1 MSWNYYPPYVSA
13 AERRAKAL
21 KKIASLEKKG
31 MKIEPVGTLAHRIKI
46 ATSFWGRGWCRHLE
60 SFSDY
65 ENRLPRGRTYV
76 RGGAVLHLQVEA
88 GNIHAL
94 VQGSELYEIKIRI
107 DPLTPKKWAA
117 IKKRCHG
124 GIGSLIELL
133 QGRISDEIMS
143 VVTDPSD
150 GLFPLPK
157 EIHLDCNCPDYAGLC
172 KHLAAVLYGV
182 GARLDSAPSLLFTLR
197 GVDQGELIAAAG
209 AAESLGGGKPSRRRT
224 LQPDALSDVFG
235 VDLEDAE
242 PAEIAKPSPKPKPS
256 KKVKLTKPPKTKKK
270 PKKPVAKGKRGK
282 SRPV

>member
-1 MSWNYYPPYVSA
+1 MTWNHYPPYVSA
-13 AERRAKAL
+13 ADRRAKAL

-31 MKIEPVGTLAHRIKI
+31 KKIEPVGTLAHRIKI
-46 ATSFWGRGWCRHLE
+46 ATSFWGQGWCRHLE

-76 RGGAVLHLQVEA
+76 RGGAVLHLQVQT

-94 VQGSELYEIKIRI
+94 VQGSKLYEINIRI
-107 DPLTPKKWAA
+107 DPLTPSKWAA

-157 EIHLDCNCPDYAGLC
+157 EIHLDCNCPDSAGLC

-209 AAESLGGGKPSRRRT
+209 AAESLDGRQSSRRRT
-224 LQPDALSDVFG
+224 LKSDALSDVFG
-235 VDLEDAE
+235 VDLEPE
-242 PAEIAKPSPKPKPS
+242 GPAEIAKRSAAPKPS
-256 KKVKLTKPPKTKKK
+256 KKVKLTKPAMSKKNLKK
-270 PKKPVAKGKRGK
+270 PAAPRKKE
-282 SRPV
+282 